1 MTVTGTT
8 HRAWNAASGAVIA
21 DRLHAAHTHWTR
33 LRGLLGTR
41 SLESG
46 HGLWLKPCRQVHML
60 GMRYPLDVVFLDDE
74 LVVVRAI
81 SGLAPGRVSPRITRA
96 TSALELPAGTVERT
110 GIAEGARVAIAA
122 EGAAPA
128 HAWRGIATA
137 ACNIVLAGL
146 FALLASVHLGAAVRT
161 GRWATLLPMVVQE
174 GILLALF
181 LTRRRPVVT
190 SSRPLDWAVGMVGM
204 FLPLFLRPTDDPG
217 ALVWLGRPLQIFG
230 VLVGSVAVLSLGR
243 SIGVVAANRG
253 VKAGGLYRLVRHPLY
268 AAQMLGNVG
277 YAASY
282 PSVPNVL
289 ITAASLVT
297 LNVRAVV
304 EERLLGSDPSY
315 RDYLRRTPWR
325 LIPFVY

>member
-1 MTVTGTT
+1 VSSAT
-8 HRAWNAASGAVIA
+8 HRAWNAASGAVVA
-21 DRLHAAHTHWTR
+21 ERLRAAHTHWTR

-41 SLESG
+41 RLETG
-46 HGLWLKPCRQVHML
+46 HGLWLKPCRRVHML

-81 SGLAPGRVSPRITRA
+81 SGLAPGRVSPRIGRA
-96 TSALELPAGTVERT
+96 SSVLELPAGTLERA
-110 GIAEGARVAIAA
+110 GLAEGARVAIAP
-122 EGAAPA
+122 ERPAARR
-128 HAWRGIATA
+128 AWGGVAAA
-137 ACNIVLAGL
+137 ACNVILAGL
-146 FALLASVHLGAAVRT
+146 FGLLAAVHLDAGLRT

-181 LTRRRPVVT
+181 LTRRRSMV
-190 SSRPLDWAVGMVGM
+190 SSARPFDWAVGVLGM
-204 FLPLFLRPTDDPG
+204 FLPLFLRPAADAGP
-217 ALVWLGRPLQIFG
+217 LVWLGRPMQIAG
-230 VLVGSVAVLSLGR
+230 LLMGSAAALSLGR
-243 SIGVVAANRG
+243 SIGIVAANRG
-253 VKAGGLYRLVRHPLY
+253 VKGSGLYRLVRHPLY

-282 PSVPNVL
+282 PTAANML
-289 ITAASLVT
+289 ITIASLVT

-304 EERLLGSDPSY
+304 EERLLASDPSY

>member
-1 MTVTGTT
+1 VTTAT

-21 DRLHAAHTHWTR
+21 ERLQAAHTHWTR

-41 SLESG
+41 RLETG
-46 HGLWLKPCRQVHML
+46 QGLWLKPCRQVHML

-96 TSALELPAGTVERT
+96 TSALELPAGTLERA
-110 GIAEGARVAIAA
+110 GLAEGGRVAIAP
-122 EGAAPA
+122 EGAPA
-128 HAWRGIATA
+128 GRAWSGLATA
-137 ACNIVLAGL
+137 ACNLVLAGL
-146 FALLASVHLGAAVRT
+146 FALLAAVHLNAALRT

-181 LTRRRPVVT
+181 LTRRRPMVS

-204 FLPLFLRPTDDPG
+204 FLPLFLRPGDDPG
-217 ALVWLGRPLQIFG
+217 PLVGLGRPLQIAG
-230 VLVGSVAVLSLGR
+230 VLAGSLAVLSLGR

-253 VKAGGLYRLVRHPLY
+253 VKAGGLYRVVRHPLY
-268 AAQMLGNVG
+268 AAQMLGSIG

-282 PSVPNVL
+282 PTAWNIL
-289 ITAASLVT
+289 ITLASVVT
-297 LNVRAVV
+297 LNVRAIV

-315 RDYLRRTPWR
+315 RDYLGRTRWR

>member
-1 MTVTGTT
+1 VTAAT

-21 DRLHAAHTHWTR
+21 ERLHAAHTHWTR

-41 SLESG
+41 RLETG
-46 HGLWLKPCRQVHML
+46 QGLWLKPCRQVHML

-81 SGLAPGRVSPRITRA
+81 SSLAPGRVSPRITQA
-96 TSALELPAGTVERT
+96 TSALELPAGTLERA
-110 GIAEGARVAIAA
+110 GLAEGARVAITP
-122 EGAAPA
+122 GGAPA
-128 HAWRGIATA
+128 GRAWSGLATA
-137 ACNIVLAGL
+137 ACNLVLAAL
-146 FALLASVHLGAAVRT
+146 FALLAAVHLNAALRT

-181 LTRRRPVVT
+181 LTRRRPMVS

-204 FLPLFLRPTDDPG
+204 FLPLFLRPADDPG
-217 ALVWLGRPLQIFG
+217 PLVWLGRPLQIAG
-230 VLVGSVAVLSLGR
+230 VLAGSLAVLSLGR

-253 VKAGGLYRLVRHPLY
+253 VKAGGLYRVVRHPLY
-268 AAQMLGNVG
+268 AAQMLGNIG

-282 PSVPNVL
+282 PTVWNIL
-289 ITAASLVT
+289 ITFASVVT
-297 LNVRAVV
+297 LNVRAIV

-315 RDYLRRTPWR
+315 RDYLGRTRWR